1 VLRVEDVH
9 VVCALLLPLEPE
21 VRLAVWEQLLPTL
34 RSDVERDVVRPRAR
48 LRELV
53 DRIVRQVDAAGA
65 QQRRDN
71 AREGR
76 AVSYRRRDDGLV
88 DLFAFGLT
96 GPLAQ
101 ACLSRIRDAAAPLGP
116 ADPAPPISGGS
127 TRWSACSSGA
137 SSCPSTPRAS
147 G

>member
-53 DRIVRQVDAAGA
+53 DRIVRQVDAPARSSAGTTP
-65 QQRRDN
+65 
-71 AREGR
+71 ARAGR
-76 AVSYRRRDDGLV
+76 SATGAVT
-88 DLFAFGLT
+88 T
-96 GPLAQ
+96 GWST
-101 ACLSRIRDAAAPLGP
+101 CSR
-116 ADPAPPISGGS
+116 
-127 TRWSACSSGA
+127 SA
-137 SSCPSTPRAS
+137 
-147 G
+147 